1 MLTPPKKYLLAG
13 FAGCGKSSL
22 LKELQALHPL
32 EQSFDLDSVI
42 RAEFENIEAM
52 VEKLG
57 WDVFRQKEVQKLAE
71 LLQGD
76 ASMWVALGGGTLE
89 RGWSVIETFQDVR
102 VIYIDCQFDT
112 CWERIKNDPQ
122 ARPLV
127 RLGEEEMRR
136 IYQSRI
142 PLYERAHFKIKADGP
157 ADKLALA
164 LLHLVGLA

>member
-13 FAGCGKSSL
+13 FAGCGKTSL
-22 LKELQALHPL
+22 LKELQTLHPL
-32 EQSFDLDSVI
+32 DQGFDLDSVI
-42 RAEFENIEAM
+42 RSEFENIEAM

-57 WDVFRQKEVQKLAE
+57 WDAFREKEVKKLAE
-71 LLQGD
+71 LLQSE

-89 RGWSVIETFQDVR
+89 RGWSVIETFQNVR
-102 VIYIDCQFDT
+102 VIYVECDFET
-112 CWERIKNDPQ
+112 CWERIKNDPK

-142 PLYERAHFKIKADGP
+142 PLYERAHFKIKAQGSTQQ
-157 ADKLALA
+157 LALA